1 MLRRAQKWLWDAQGL
16 TCQEAT
22 RLAARAI
29 DHPLTVVERLR
40 LLLHNLLCAYCRTY
54 ARHLRCMRKWARRLD
69 APNVPPSRAGM
80 PTAMAS
86 RLKQRLDG
94 EISRRK

>member
-1 MLRRAQKWLWDAQGL
+1 MLPRIRKWLLDAQGL
-16 TCQEAT
+16 ACREAMG
-22 RLAARAI
+22 LAARAI
-29 DHPLTVVERLR
+29 DHPLSFAERLR
-40 LLLHNLLCAYCRTY
+40 LLLHNILCAYCRTY
-54 ARHLRCMRKWARRLD
+54 ARQLRWMRKWARRLD
-69 APNVPPSRAGM
+69 ASNVPPSRAGM